1 MAIAQDTISALF
13 LPIAF
18 VAVMF
23 LLLILPQKRREKEAQ
38 RMISSLQVGDEVVTI
53 GGIIAKILNI
63 NENEVTIETGVEK
76 SQIKIAKWA
85 IKQVAKQV
93 N

>member
-63 NENEVTIETGVEK
+63 NANEVTIETGVEK